1 VLFISPNLGALCAFA
16 RDIIFRSI
24 FHPQNFKYLWLDFGF
39 SIGRSKSPG
48 AFAIALYAM
57 LYAFCSS
64 AEAQP
69 RGKIPRIGILEPG
82 RATNVCND
90 GLRQGMRTLGYVEG
104 QNLVIESRYAE
115 WKPDRL
121 EHFAGELTQLKPD
134 AIWTHGPTTVRAL
147 KRATSTIPIILG
159 VSRNLVE
166 LGIVAS
172 LARPGGNI
180 TGMDLRDDEI
190 IGKRLELLK
199 EALPKTSRV
208 AVLVDPHDAG
218 HANIPKNMQ
227 QEAHALRV
235 KLQRVEARGPED
247 FDEAFAAIVQDQA
260 DALILPESP
269 MLSQNRQRIFKIA
282 ISKRLPTAAGG
293 SHFAEAGS
301 LMSYGASVF
310 DVCQRSA
317 LFVDKVLKG
326 RKPVDLPVERPTKF
340 ELVINLRTAKQIGLT
355 ISPNVLARADRVIK

>member
-1 VLFISPNLGALCAFA
+1 MTKTIRGLALCTMLFALCAA
-16 RDIIFRSI
+16 
-24 FHPQNFKYLWLDFGF
+24 
-39 SIGRSKSPG
+39 
-48 AFAIALYAM
+48 
-57 LYAFCSS
+57 

-69 RGKIPRIGILEPG
+69 GKIPRIGILEPG
-82 RATNVCND
+82 LVTNVCND
-90 GLRQGMRTLGYVEG
+90 GVRQGLRALGYVES
-104 QNLVIESRYAE
+104 QNLLIETRYAE

-121 EHFAGELTQLKPD
+121 QHFASELAQLKPN
-134 AIWTHGPTTVRAL
+134 AIWTHGPTSVRAL
-147 KRATSTIPIILG
+147 KRATETIPIILG

-166 LGIVAS
+166 LGIVSS

-190 IGKRLELLK
+190 MGKRLELLK
-199 EALPKTSRV
+199 EALAKTSRV
-208 AVLVDPHDAG
+208 AVLADPNDAG
-218 HANIPKNMQ
+218 HAAIPKNIE
-227 QEAHALRV
+227 QEARALRV
-235 KLQRVEARGPED
+235 QLQRVEASGPEA
-247 FDEAFAAIVQDQA
+247 FDKLFAAIVQNHA

-269 MLSQNRQRIFKIA
+269 MLSQNRHRIFKMA

-326 RKPVDLPVERPTKF
+326 AKPVDLPVERPSKF
-340 ELVINLRTAKQIGLT
+340 ELVINLKTAKQIGLT
-355 ISPNVLARADRVIK
+355 IPPAVLARADRVIK